1 MTSTSERETTARR
14 EEAADLREAYE
25 RGRQDAKQAR
35 RRHPV
40 AMTFTII
47 AAVVGVTVLVLAAV
61 NGSFSGAGTVVD
73 RNLATAAVQAEPV
86 VRDAASQASQ
96 AVRDVAAGDASS
108 TSNGTDAAAPSK

>member
-1 MTSTSERETTARR
+1 VTSLSDRDTAARR
-14 EEAADLREAYE
+14 EDAADLREAYE
-25 RGRQDAKQAR
+25 RGRKDAKQAR

-47 AAVVGVTVLVLAAV
+47 AAIVGVIVLALAAV

-86 VRDAASQASQ
+86 VRDAASQAGQ
-96 AVRDVAAGDASS
+96 VVQDVADGKD
-108 TSNGTDAAAPSK
+108 NDGTNAPAPKQ